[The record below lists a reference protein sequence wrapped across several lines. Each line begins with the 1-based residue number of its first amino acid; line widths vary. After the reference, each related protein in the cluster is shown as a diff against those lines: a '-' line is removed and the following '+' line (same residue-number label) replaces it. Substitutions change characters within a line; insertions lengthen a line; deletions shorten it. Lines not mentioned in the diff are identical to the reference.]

1 MQGQCITLT
10 PRNLKSSVYM
20 YCAVYVV
27 KKRRGKGRRCMSRE
41 RERGMFESVVVV
53 AFQSVFHA
61 ELHQNDVF
69 FIFKKLFL
77 RSAHKNEPKHANF
90 FFIFSKTKL
99 NFLKTQVGLRFQM
112 LSKKEEEEKSV

>member
-1 MQGQCITLT
+1 
-10 PRNLKSSVYM
+10 M

-69 FIFKKLFL
+69 LFL
-77 RSAHKNEPKHANF
+77 KNYF
-90 FFIFSKTKL
+90 
-99 NFLKTQVGLRFQM
+99 
-112 LSKKEEEEKSV
+112 

>member
-1 MQGQCITLT
+1 
-10 PRNLKSSVYM
+10 
-20 YCAVYVV
+20 
-27 KKRRGKGRRCMSRE
+27 MSRE